1 MSRLLR
7 AGILVLALG
16 LTGCGPKKQD
26 LHVPQGYTA
35 AREATLE
42 ELVNLVNS
50 QYAEIETV
58 SVSRFRVKF
67 TGGSIEQGYLKEYP
81 SAKGHLVT
89 KRPNWIY
96 VNILNPVT
104 SSAVV
109 TMASDSREFQ
119 IWVPREN
126 KYLTGKTDVKTDS
139 GEPLHSVRPEHLL
152 QAILVEPVRSSGAG
166 TVHLLVEER
175 DEQNKYYV
183 IHEVQ
188 VDHRP
193 GRGCLQRKVW
203 LERQDF
209 RLSRQQYYDCGKLTS
224 DIRYGD
230 VVVSEDGALAS
241 SIALERVAEHYQ
253 ISFQFQREAVRLNR
267 SVDDSSFYI
276 PKPPRAELVIV
287 EGSGLEDNNQGL

>member
-1 MSRLLR
+1 MARLW
-7 AGILVLALG
+7 AGILASAIV
-16 LTGCGPKKQD
+16 LTGCGPKNKGV
-26 LHVPQGYTA
+26 HTPVGYTA
-35 AREATLE
+35 AKSATLE

-50 QYAEIETV
+50 QYAEIESV

-89 KRPNWIY
+89 KRPHWIY

-104 SSAVV
+104 SSSVV

-139 GEPLHSVRPEHLL
+139 SEPLHSVRPEHLL
-152 QAILVEPVRSSGAG
+152 QAILVEPVRSSQAG
-166 TVHLLVEER
+166 TIHFLEEER

-183 IHEVQ
+183 IYEVL
-188 VDHRP
+188 VDHP
-193 GRGCLQRKVW
+193 EGRDCLQRKVW
-203 LERQDF
+203 LERQEF
-209 RLSRQQYYDCGKLTS
+209 RLSRQQYYDCGKPTS
-224 DIRYGD
+224 DIRYEG
-230 VVVSEDGALAS
+230 VIVSEDGALAS
-241 SIALERVAEHYQ
+241 SIGLKRFPEHYQ
-253 ISFQFQREAVRLNR
+253 MSFQFQRESVRLNR
-267 SVDDSSFYI
+267 SVDESSFYI

-287 EGSGLEDNNQGL
+287 EGPGLEDN

>member
-1 MSRLLR
+1 MNRLW
-7 AGILVLALG
+7 AGILVLAVVLA
-16 LTGCGPKKQD
+16 GCGPKHKGVQTP
-26 LHVPQGYTA
+26 VGYTA
-35 AREATLE
+35 AKSATLE

-50 QYAEIETV
+50 QYAGIETV

-89 KRPNWIY
+89 KRPHWIY

-104 SSAVV
+104 SSSVV

-119 IWVPREN
+119 IWIPREN
-126 KYLTGKTDVKTDS
+126 KYLTGKTDVKTGS

-152 QAILVEPVRSSGAG
+152 QAILVEPVAISAAG
-166 TVHLLVEER
+166 IVHFLEEER

-183 IHEVQ
+183 IHEVL
-188 VDHRP
+188 VDGP
-193 GRGCLQRKVW
+193 AGRGCLQRKVW
-203 LERQDF
+203 LERQEF

-224 DIRYGD
+224 DIHYGD
-230 VVVSEDGALAS
+230 VVVSEDGALAG
-241 SIALERVAEHYQ
+241 SIAVERVAEHYQ
-253 ISFQFQREAVRLNR
+253 ISFQFQPESVRLNR

-276 PKPPRAELVIV
+276 LKPPRAELVIV
-287 EGSGLEDNNQGL
+287 EGPGLEDNNQGS

>member
-1 MSRLLR
+1 MSRLW
-7 AGILVLALG
+7 AGILVFAMVLA
-16 LTGCGPKKQD
+16 GCGPKNTD
-26 LHVPQGYTA
+26 VRTPVGYTA
-35 AREATLE
+35 AKSATLE

-50 QYAEIETV
+50 QYAKIETV

-89 KRPNWIY
+89 KRPHWIY

-104 SSAVV
+104 SSSVV

-139 GEPLHSVRPEHLL
+139 GEPLHSVRPEHLM
-152 QAILVEPVRSSGAG
+152 QAILVEPVRSSEAG
-166 TVHLLVEER
+166 TVHFLEEER
-175 DEQNKYYV
+175 NGQNKYYV
-183 IHEVQ
+183 IHEVLVGQ
-188 VDHRP
+188 LA
-193 GRGCLQRKVW
+193 GQGCLQRKVW

-224 DIRYGD
+224 DIRYRD
-230 VVVSEDGALAS
+230 VVVSEEGALAS

-253 ISFQFQREAVRLNR
+253 ISFQFQRESVRLNR

-287 EGSGLEDNNQGL
+287 EGSGLGDNNQGL

>member
-1 MSRLLR
+1 MNRLW
-7 AGILVLALG
+7 AGILVSAMVLA
-16 LTGCGPKKQD
+16 GCGPKNME
-26 LHVPQGYTA
+26 VRTPVGYTA
-35 AREATLE
+35 AKSATLE
-42 ELVNLVNS
+42 ELVNLVNN
-50 QYAEIETV
+50 QYAGIETV

-104 SSAVV
+104 SSSVV

-119 IWVPREN
+119 IWIPREN
-126 KYLTGKTDVKTDS
+126 KYLTGKTDVKTASD
-139 GEPLHSVRPEHLL
+139 EPLHSVRPEHLL
-152 QAILVEPVRSSGAG
+152 QAILVEPVRFSEAG
-166 TVHLLVEER
+166 IVHLLEEER

-183 IHEVQ
+183 ILEAL
-188 VDHRP
+188 VDHP
-193 GRGCLQRKVW
+193 TGRGCLQRKVW

-209 RLSRQQYYDCGKLTS
+209 RLTRQQYYNCGKLIS

-253 ISFQFQREAVRLNR
+253 ISFQFQRESVRLNR
-267 SVDDSSFYI
+267 SVDDSSFYVA
-276 PKPPRAELVIV
+276 KPPRAELVIV
-287 EGSGLEDNNQGL
+287 EGSELEDNNQGL

>member
-1 MSRLLR
+1 MNRLW
-7 AGILVLALG
+7 AGILVFAMVLA
-16 LTGCGPKKQD
+16 GCGPKNME
-26 LHVPQGYTA
+26 VRTPVGYTA
-35 AREATLE
+35 AKSTTLE
-42 ELVNLVNS
+42 ELVNLVNN

-104 SSAVV
+104 SSSVV

-119 IWVPREN
+119 IWIPREN
-126 KYLTGKTDVKTDS
+126 KYLTGKTDVKTASD
-139 GEPLHSVRPEHLL
+139 EPLHSVRPEHLL
-152 QAILVEPVRSSGAG
+152 QAILVEPVRFSEAG
-166 TVHLLVEER
+166 MVHLLEEER

-183 IHEVQ
+183 ILEAL
-188 VDHRP
+188 VDHP
-193 GRGCLQRKVW
+193 AGRGCLQRKVW

-209 RLSRQQYYDCGKLTS
+209 RLTRQQYYNCGKLIS

-253 ISFQFQREAVRLNR
+253 ISFQFQRESVRLNR
-267 SVDDSSFYI
+267 SVDDSSFYVA
-276 PKPPRAELVIV
+276 KPPRAELVIV
-287 EGSGLEDNNQGL
+287 EGSELEDNNQEW